1 VSVASVRDLL
11 TRHGLLA
18 RRDLGQNFL
27 VDPALARKLVA
38 RSGVAPGDTV
48 LEIGAGLGVLTCA
61 LAEATARV
69 VSLEVDAGLVGAL
82 VKEGSLPA
90 NVDLRHEDAL
100 RADLAAL
107 LPPAGPARVVANLPY
122 AIAAP
127 LLRRLLDL
135 RERLDG
141 WSVMIQREVAHR
153 LEAGPGSRD
162 YGSLAVLH
170 SLTVRVESGFDLHAR
185 CFYPVPRVT
194 SRFLSIRPLR
204 DPILSPGELVG
215 VERIVRA
222 AFRHRRKTLANSLRT
237 ALGTGGSFPPELL
250 LDVLTSLGREPSIR
264 AEQLEPEEL
273 LELARR
279 LTDAASVE
287 GSPHG

>member
-1 VSVASVRDLL
+1 VASVRDLL
-11 TRHGLLA
+11 ARHGLLA

-38 RSGVAPGDTV
+38 RSGAAPGETV

-61 LAEATARV
+61 LAEATAHV
-69 VSLEVDAGLVGAL
+69 VSLEVDVGLVGAL
-82 VKEGSLPA
+82 VKEGLLPA

-100 RADLAAL
+100 RADLASF
-107 LPPAGPARVVANLPY
+107 LPLAGPARVVANLPY
-122 AIAAP
+122 VVAAP

-135 RERLDG
+135 RERLEG
-141 WSVMIQREVAHR
+141 WSVMIQREVAQR
-153 LEAGPGSRD
+153 LEAAPGSRD

-170 SLTVRVESGFDLHAR
+170 SLTVRVESGFDLHPR

-194 SRFLSIRPLR
+194 SRFLCIRPL
-204 DPILSPGELVG
+204 PEPMLSPGELPG
-215 VERIVRA
+215 VERVVRA
-222 AFRHRRKTLANSLRT
+222 AFRHRRKTLINSLRT
-237 ALGTGGSFPPELL
+237 ALGTGLPPELL
-250 LDVLTSLGREPSIR
+250 SEAVVALGRQPSIR
-264 AEQLEPEEL
+264 AEQLAPEEL

-279 LTDAASVE
+279 LADAASVE

>member
-1 VSVASVRDLL
+1 
-11 TRHGLLA
+11 
-18 RRDLGQNFL
+18 
-27 VDPALARKLVA
+27 
-38 RSGVAPGDTV
+38 
-48 LEIGAGLGVLTCA
+48 
-61 LAEATARV
+61 

-82 VKEGSLPA
+82 LKEGALPA

-100 RADLAAL
+100 RADLAVL
-107 LPPAGPARVVANLPY
+107 LPAAGPARVVANLPY

-135 RERLDG
+135 RERLEG
-141 WSVMIQREVAHR
+141 WSVMIQREVAQR

-170 SLTVRVESGFDLHAR
+170 RLTVRVESGFDLHPR

-194 SRFLSIRPLR
+194 SRFLSIRPLPE
-204 DPILSPGELVG
+204 PILSPGELVG

-222 AFRHRRKTLANSLRT
+222 AFRHRRKTLVNSLRT
-237 ALGTGGSFPPELL
+237 ALGTGGRFPPELL